1 MTRELS
7 LQPRLALLASLVP
20 QGAVLADVGT
30 DHGYIPVCLRQRG
43 VIDRA
48 IASDIG
54 REPLEHA
61 RRTAEEYGVGGI
73 DLRLCAGLDAI
84 APEEC
89 DTVLIAGMGGE
100 TIWGILAAAPWT
112 RDGRHTLL
120 LQPQTKIEE
129 LRLRLCENGYAVT
142 REHLVRDKGKLYVVM
157 TVTAGERYT
166 PGAEQLYGG
175 LALEREALY
184 GDYLAHQIA
193 RLRRR
198 AEGLR
203 QSGSGEADGFAALAD
218 EAAGAL
224 LCYGGAPAAAC
235 YHSISNGVTEASQNV
250 WTSAL
255 PYLQGVA
262 SPWDKTAD
270 GYETTITY
278 SCEQVDAIL
287 QGLGLEPETLA
298 DTAPAAWFGAAQ
310 LDEAGYVASM
320 SVCGEAFSGTRL
332 RRALALRSTCFAV
345 QYADGTFTFTTR
357 GYGHCVGLSQHGAQ
371 SMAEGGADW
380 REILTYYFP
389 GCEVVE

>member
-61 RRTAEEYGVGGI
+61 RR
-73 DLRLCAGLDAI
+73 RLCAGLDAI

-157 TVTAGERYT
+157 TVTAGKRYT
-166 PGAEQLYGG
+166 PGAEQIYGG

-184 GDYLAHQIA
+184 GDYLAHQIT

-218 EAAGAL
+218 ALEAKKGKWE
-224 LCYGGAPAAAC
+224 
-235 YHSISNGVTEASQNV
+235 HDNGT
-250 WTSAL
+250 
-255 PYLQGVA
+255 
-262 SPWDKTAD
+262 
-270 GYETTITY
+270 
-278 SCEQVDAIL
+278 
-287 QGLGLEPETLA
+287 
-298 DTAPAAWFGAAQ
+298 
-310 LDEAGYVASM
+310 
-320 SVCGEAFSGTRL
+320 
-332 RRALALRSTCFAV
+332 
-345 QYADGTFTFTTR
+345 
-357 GYGHCVGLSQHGAQ
+357 
-371 SMAEGGADW
+371 
-380 REILTYYFP
+380 
-389 GCEVVE
+389 

>member
-61 RRTAEEYGVGGI
+61 RRTAEEYSVGGI

-157 TVTAGERYT
+157 TVTAGERYS
-166 PGAEQLYGG
+166 PGAALRRPCARARGALRGLSRPSDRASAPPGRGPAAVGQRRSGRLCRAGG
-175 LALEREALY
+175 RAGSKERE
-184 GDYLAHQIA
+184 
-193 RLRRR
+193 
-198 AEGLR
+198 
-203 QSGSGEADGFAALAD
+203 
-218 EAAGAL
+218 
-224 LCYGGAPAAAC
+224 
-235 YHSISNGVTEASQNV
+235 V
-250 WTSAL
+250 
-255 PYLQGVA
+255 
-262 SPWDKTAD
+262 
-270 GYETTITY
+270 
-278 SCEQVDAIL
+278 
-287 QGLGLEPETLA
+287 
-298 DTAPAAWFGAAQ
+298 
-310 LDEAGYVASM
+310 
-320 SVCGEAFSGTRL
+320 GT
-332 RRALALRSTCFAV
+332 
-345 QYADGTFTFTTR
+345 
-357 GYGHCVGLSQHGAQ
+357 
-371 SMAEGGADW
+371 
-380 REILTYYFP
+380 
-389 GCEVVE
+389 

>member
-1 MTRELS
+1 MPEGC
-7 LQPRLALLASLVP
+7 RLT
-20 QGAVLADVGT
+20 DVGT

-157 TVTAGERYT
+157 TVTAGERYS
-166 PGAEQLYGG
+166 PGAEQLYGEVSAG
-175 LALEREALY
+175 GAKNAAVLAAQILAVHDDALAAKLEAQRTEMAQ
-184 GDYLAHQIA
+184 QIA
-193 RLRRR
+193 AKEAKLQAELR
-198 AEGLR
+198 G
-203 QSGSGEADGFAALAD
+203 
-218 EAAGAL
+218 
-224 LCYGGAPAAAC
+224 
-235 YHSISNGVTEASQNV
+235 
-250 WTSAL
+250 
-255 PYLQGVA
+255 
-262 SPWDKTAD
+262 
-270 GYETTITY
+270 
-278 SCEQVDAIL
+278 
-287 QGLGLEPETLA
+287 
-298 DTAPAAWFGAAQ
+298 
-310 LDEAGYVASM
+310 
-320 SVCGEAFSGTRL
+320 
-332 RRALALRSTCFAV
+332 
-345 QYADGTFTFTTR
+345 
-357 GYGHCVGLSQHGAQ
+357 
-371 SMAEGGADW
+371 
-380 REILTYYFP
+380 
-389 GCEVVE
+389 